1 MDEAKGLLRTC
12 GPDVDIILARDPDQW
27 NNNNIPTS
35 LESSNT
41 SSGMG
46 PVERRRRRKLPPI
59 ERPRSAPIH
68 NIGKNIY
75 CIAILT
81 WWVKKFANMCNFG
94 KPHCTVYFFGSDYIN
109 AIINLSTF

>member
-12 GPDVDIILARDPDQW
+12 GPDVDIILARDPDSFQC
-27 NNNNIPTS
+27 PSS

-68 NIGKNIY
+68 NIGTVSE
-75 CIAILT
+75 ILKCQS
-81 WWVKKFANMCNFG
+81 VF
-94 KPHCTVYFFGSDYIN
+94 
-109 AIINLSTF
+109 L

>member
-1 MDEAKGLLRTC
+1 MINFAIIFFRDGRFKIGDEIINVNGKSLRGLTMDEAKGLLRTC

-27 NNNNIPTS
+27 NQIPTS

-41 SSGMG
+41 ASSGMG

-68 NIGKNIY
+68 NIG
-75 CIAILT
+75 
-81 WWVKKFANMCNFG
+81 M
-94 KPHCTVYFFGSDYIN
+94 
-109 AIINLSTF
+109 

>member
-12 GPDVDIILARDPDQW
+12 GPDVDIILARDPDSFQC
-27 NNNNIPTS
+27 PSS

-68 NIGKNIY
+68 NIGT
-75 CIAILT
+75 ASEILKCQS
-81 WWVKKFANMCNFG
+81 VF
-94 KPHCTVYFFGSDYIN
+94 
-109 AIINLSTF
+109 L

>member
-68 NIGKNIY
+68 NIGKNWIE
-75 CIAILT
+75 
-81 WWVKKFANMCNFG
+81 N
-94 KPHCTVYFFGSDYIN
+94 VYFFGSDYIN

>member
-27 NNNNIPTS
+27 NCPSS
-35 LESSNT
+35 LESSNM

-68 NIGKNIY
+68 NLGMQPFLIKVMFLSNVDS
-75 CIAILT
+75 LRSRL
-81 WWVKKFANMCNFG
+81 FASMPIVTQSIFLAN
-94 KPHCTVYFFGSDYIN
+94 
-109 AIINLSTF
+109 